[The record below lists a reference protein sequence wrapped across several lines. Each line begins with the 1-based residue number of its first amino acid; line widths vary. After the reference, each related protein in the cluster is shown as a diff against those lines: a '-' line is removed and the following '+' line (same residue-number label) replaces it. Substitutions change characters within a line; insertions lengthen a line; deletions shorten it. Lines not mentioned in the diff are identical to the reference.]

1 MNLCWCASDHC
12 VRVLLVLLRA
22 VSGCAAL
29 GGFVQ
34 AFCWLALNEVGG
46 VGGLRGCCIVEHR
59 TNGWG
64 IEQNM
69 VQS

>member
-1 MNLCWCASDHC
+1 MGLCWSASDHC
-12 VRVLLVLLRA
+12 GRVLLVLLHA
-22 VSGCAAL
+22 VNGCAAL

-34 AFCWLALNEVGG
+34 AFCWLAFSEEGG
-46 VGGLRGCCIVEHR
+46 GGLRGCCIVEHR